1 MNRKKS
7 AAAGTRKKEK
17 GQQVFGDNADEV
29 LAKKII
35 AHSRKSS
42 GDSKA
47 GKRAQDVRP
56 KEPAAPKPAFTYR
69 TPEEKHRTKTTGY
82 GIAAAFAGLV
92 ALGIGA
98 LLWSKLKK
106 D

>member
-1 MNRKKS
+1 MNRKKPV
-7 AAAGTRKKEK
+7 AAGTGKREK

-42 GDSKA
+42 GDSRT
-47 GKRAQDVRP
+47 GKRARNARP

-69 TPEEKHRTKTTGY
+69 TPEEKHRTKTAGY
-82 GIAAAFAGLV
+82 GMA
-92 ALGIGA
+92 ALGCLLVFGIVTF
-98 LLWSKLKK
+98 LWSKLKK